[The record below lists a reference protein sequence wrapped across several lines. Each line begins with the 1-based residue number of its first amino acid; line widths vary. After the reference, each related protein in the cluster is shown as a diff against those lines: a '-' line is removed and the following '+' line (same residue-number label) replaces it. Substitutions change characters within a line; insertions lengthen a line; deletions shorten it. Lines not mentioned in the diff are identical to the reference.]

1 MKGEGKLGAYQTK
14 GGQAWDVDADENVLY
29 LGAAQGVTAQ
39 WMSYLVDQG
48 TILAVE
54 KSPVA
59 SLGLLKVADDRDN
72 ILPFVGDA
80 RRPSSYAPVVPELG
94 LLYQDVAQRDQ
105 IDIFVRNLKAFEA
118 RRGFLAVKARS
129 IAVEKPPEQ
138 VIEEAIQELE
148 DNGLRIVDARRLDP
162 FHKDHAM
169 IVADPADRR

>member
-14 GGQAWDVDADENVLY
+14 GGQAWDTDEDENVLY
-29 LGAAQGVTAQ
+29 LGAAQGVTAR
-39 WMSYLVDQG
+39 WMSHLVDQG

-59 SLGLLKVADDRDN
+59 SLGLLKVAEERAN

-80 RRPSSYAPVVPELG
+80 RRPSSYAPTVPELG
-94 LLYQDVAQRDQ
+94 VLYQDVAQRDQ
-105 IDIFVRNLKAFEA
+105 IDIFVRNLKAFDA
-118 RRGFLAVKARS
+118 RRGFLCVKARS
-129 IAVEKPPEQ
+129 IAVEKPPQQ

-169 IVADPADRR
+169 IVADPSDPG